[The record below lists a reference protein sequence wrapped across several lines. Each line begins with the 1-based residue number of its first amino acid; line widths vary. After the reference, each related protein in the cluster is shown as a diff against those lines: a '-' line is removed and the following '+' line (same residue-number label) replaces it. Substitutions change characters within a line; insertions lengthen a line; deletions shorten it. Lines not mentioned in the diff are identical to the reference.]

1 VERDR
6 THVLPQ
12 GFRATIAAMARI
24 AFIGTGGTF
33 SNEGTAPTDY
43 LSYLHSGKVL
53 PAPEVL
59 RLMPEVSEWATII
72 PVGFAA
78 LRSKGIG
85 PAQWIG
91 LARRVNEVAADPE
104 IDGVII
110 SHGTGVLEETAYFL
124 HLTVRAAV
132 PIVLVGAQRPPTTI
146 GSDAQKNFLD
156 AVHWIRAHPRRRG
169 EEQADASGAV
179 VVMNQQVHGARDV
192 AKLANHTLSA
202 MESPAAGP
210 LARVNVDGSVT
221 VYRRPVR
228 RHTITSEFAAQ
239 EAAARREG
247 GEGLPR
253 VDVVHQYAGADAA
266 ALDAHVA
273 AGAQGLVVVGF
284 PPGTNTPAIEEAITK
299 HAQAGVTIVQ
309 ASRAIRD
316 PQILPRVDLAG
327 RVLNT
332 DLSPQH
338 ARILLMLAL
347 AEGYRGGEVQRVF
360 EEY

>member
-1 VERDR
+1 
-6 THVLPQ
+6 
-12 GFRATIAAMARI
+12 M
-24 AFIGTGGTF
+24 GTGGTF
-33 SNEGTAPTDY
+33 SNEGTARADY

-59 RLMPEVSEWATII
+59 RLMPDVSEWATII
-72 PVGFAA
+72 PVEFAA
-78 LRSKGIG
+78 LRSKEIG
-85 PAQWIG
+85 PAQWLR
-91 LARRVNEVAADPE
+91 LAQRVNEVAADPE
-104 IDGVII
+104 VDGVIL

-124 HLTVRAAV
+124 HLTIDAAV
-132 PIVLVGAQRPPTTI
+132 PIVLVGAQRPPTAI

-156 AVHWIRAHPRRRG
+156 AIHWIRAHPRARG
-169 EEQADASGAV
+169 EKQAEASGAV
-179 VVMNQQVHGARDV
+179 VVMDQQVHSARDV

-221 VYRRPVR
+221 VYRRPGR
-228 RHTITSEFAAQ
+228 RHTAGSEFASRS
-239 EAAARREG
+239 AAARREG
-247 GEGLPR
+247 GEELPR

-284 PPGTNTPAIEEAITK
+284 PPGTNTPAIEQAITA

-309 ASRAIRD
+309 GSRAIRD
-316 PQILPRVDLAG
+316 PQILLRKDLAG